1 MYVDGSFISPSL
13 HLFSTLSAITVSLS
27 NQSVIYWSVIYLVT
41 YIVHMKQYFVEKK
54 VSVFT
59 YANMK
64 VKCFLNLD
72 LEFSLLLT
80 QSLKY

>member
-13 HLFSTLSAITVSLS
+13 HLFSTLSTITVSLS